1 MSNTAE
7 TIHLVR
13 ALVKISSALTDMD
26 KVIYGDDLKFNLK
39 KDLPKFQSKLEI
51 LIDEPS
57 KILLKSDSTV
67 LTHLINVF
75 DDFSELV
82 YVKNDYITNVNLFLA
97 KITSAY
103 NDLEKLQTSDTHYIK
118 ALRSLISGFLDKKYL
133 NQFTTWEDPEG
144 NTFYSLIKK
153 LEDITNEYV
162 ITK

>member
-1 MSNTAE
+1 M
-7 TIHLVR
+7 
-13 ALVKISSALTDMD
+13 
-26 KVIYGDDLKFNLK
+26 
-39 KDLPKFQSKLEI
+39 
-51 LIDEPS
+51 
-57 KILLKSDSTV
+57 

-97 KITSAY
+97 KITSAS